1 MIYML
6 DTNICIYA
14 IKNKPIEIINRLE
27 SFKDSKK
34 DSLCISNITYSEL
47 IFGAEKSKYTK
58 QNLISILNLLSNIPI
73 IEFDNNSAEEFGRIR
88 AQLEKEGKPIGILD
102 AMIAANAKTKGYTL
116 VTNNEKEFNR
126 IKDLKVVNW
135 MN

>member
-14 IKNKPIEIINRLE
+14 IKNKPIGIINRLE

-34 DSLCISNITYSEL
+34 DSLCISSVTYSEL
-47 IFGAEKSKYTK
+47 IFGAEKSEYTK

-73 IEFDNNSAEEFGRIR
+73 IEFDNNSAEELGRIR